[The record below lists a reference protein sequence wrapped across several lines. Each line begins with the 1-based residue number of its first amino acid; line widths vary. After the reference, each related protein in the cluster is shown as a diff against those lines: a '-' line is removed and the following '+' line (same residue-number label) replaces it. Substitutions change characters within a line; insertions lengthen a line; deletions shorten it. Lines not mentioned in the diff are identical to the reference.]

1 MRSEKASFAD
11 IVNASKAVT
20 VTDIMITDYDSIFG
34 NKIDRDNL
42 YQKSMIDRRKN
53 FKKNVGEGLNI
64 QIDDRASEEV
74 KSNFFVKEEIP
85 TNPLEPVR
93 PANIVLSK

>member
-34 NKIDRDNL
+34 NKLDRDNL

-64 QIDDRASEEV
+64 QMDDRAS
-74 KSNFFVKEEIP
+74 
-85 TNPLEPVR
+85 
-93 PANIVLSK
+93 

>member
-1 MRSEKASFAD
+1 M
-11 IVNASKAVT
+11 
-20 VTDIMITDYDSIFG
+20 TDIMITDYDYIFG
-34 NKIDRDNL
+34 SKIDRDNL

-74 KSNFFVKEEIP
+74 RTNFVYKEEVP
-85 TNPLEPVR
+85 PPLSEPVQVTNVN
-93 PANIVLSK
+93 PFALSK